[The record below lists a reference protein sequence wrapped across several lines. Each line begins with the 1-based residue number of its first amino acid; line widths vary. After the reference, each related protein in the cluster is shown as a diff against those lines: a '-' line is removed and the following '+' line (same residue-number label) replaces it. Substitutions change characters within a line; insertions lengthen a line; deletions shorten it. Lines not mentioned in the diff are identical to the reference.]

1 MCTVDVAYEDFL
13 DFEFNGGMKVG
24 DSLTHYS
31 FIVCI
36 ACYLRALVVE
46 KMNES
51 KTVTIAIFLVD
62 TRVES
67 LLSSH
72 S

>member
-36 ACYLRALVVE
+36 ACYLRALVAK

-51 KTVTIAIFLVD
+51 KHSYHRVFLA
-62 TRVES
+62 
-67 LLSSH
+67 
-72 S
+72 